1 MLQFPARKIVT
12 LLPNCLLMTIRGFF
26 SFRENRFF
34 WLNILAMALVVVLVI
49 FGILLGLD
57 IYTRHGDAV
66 TVPDVKGKSVL
77 EARQILEKS
86 DLKCVVSDSNY
97 VSTLPAGSILDYN
110 PTAGQK
116 VKRGHIIY
124 LNINTLSVPLVNVP
138 DVADNSSLRQAEAR
152 LLAAGFKI
160 SQIEAVDG
168 EKDWVYGVKYKGQR
182 LMIGEKVPVN
192 SMLSLMVGSGTVVKD
207 SLSVDDIEMELEVPK
222 QSEKKSASDDDSW
235 F

>member
-1 MLQFPARKIVT
+1 
-12 LLPNCLLMTIRGFF
+12 MTIREFF

-34 WLNILAMALVVVLVI
+34 WLNIIGMVVAVVLVV
-49 FGILLGLD
+49 LCVLKGLD
-57 IYTRHGDAV
+57 IYTHHGEAV

-77 EARQILEKS
+77 EARQILEKYELNCMVTDS
-86 DLKCVVSDSNY
+86 DY

-110 PTAGQK
+110 PPAGQK
-116 VKRGHIIY
+116 VKRGRIIY

-160 SQIEAVDG
+160 SQVEQVDG
-168 EKDWVYGVKYKGQR
+168 EKDWVYGVKYNGQR
-182 LMIGEKVPVN
+182 LEIGERVPIN
-192 SMLSLMVGSGTVVKD
+192 STLSLMVGSGEVAKD
-207 SLSVDDIEMELEVPK
+207 SLQTDENGLEINVSQKKEK
-222 QSEKKSASDDDSW
+222 QASGDDDW

>member
-1 MLQFPARKIVT
+1 
-12 LLPNCLLMTIRGFF
+12 MTIREFF

-34 WLNILAMALVVVLVI
+34 WLNIIGMVVAVVLVV
-49 FGILLGLD
+49 LCVLKGLD
-57 IYTRHGDAV
+57 IYTHHGEAV

-77 EARQILEKS
+77 EARQILEKYELNCMVTDS
-86 DLKCVVSDSNY
+86 DY

-110 PTAGQK
+110 PPAGQK
-116 VKRGHIIY
+116 VKRGRIIY

-160 SQIEAVDG
+160 SQVEQVDG
-168 EKDWVYGVKYKGQR
+168 EKDWVYGVKYNGQR
-182 LMIGEKVPVN
+182 LEIGDRVPIN
-192 SMLSLMVGSGTVVKD
+192 STLSLMVGSGEVAKD
-207 SLSVDDIEMELEVPK
+207 SLQTDENGLEINVSQKKEK
-222 QSEKKSASDDDSW
+222 QASGDDDW

>member
-1 MLQFPARKIVT
+1 
-12 LLPNCLLMTIRGFF
+12 MTVRGFF

-34 WLNILAMALVVVLVI
+34 WLNIIAMTLVVVVVI
-49 FGILLGLD
+49 MGILKGLD

-77 EARQILEKS
+77 EARQILEQS
-86 DLKCVVSDSNY
+86 DLKCVVADSNY
-97 VSTLPAGSILDYN
+97 VGTLPAGSILDYN
-110 PTAGQK
+110 PAAGQK

-152 LLAAGFKI
+152 LLAAGFRI
-160 SQIEAVDG
+160 SQIESVSG
-168 EKDWVYGVKYKGQR
+168 EKDWVYGVKYNGQR
-182 LMIGEKVPVN
+182 LMIGEKVPIN
-192 SMLSLMVGSGTVVKD
+192 STLSLMVGSGATVQD
-207 SLSVDDIEMELEVPK
+207 SLSVDGIEVKPDASK
-222 QSEKKSASDDDSW
+222 QSEKKQASDDDSW

>member
-1 MLQFPARKIVT
+1 
-12 LLPNCLLMTIRGFF
+12 MTVRGFF

-34 WLNILAMALVVVLVI
+34 WMNIIAMVLVVFLVI
-49 FGILLGLD
+49 FGVLKGLD

-77 EARQILEKS
+77 EARQILEQS
-86 DLKCVVSDSNY
+86 DLKCVVADSNY

-110 PTAGQK
+110 PAEGQK

-152 LLAAGFKI
+152 LLAAGFRI
-160 SQIEAVDG
+160 SQIESVAG
-168 EKDWVYGVKYKGQR
+168 EKDWVYGVKYNGQR
-182 LMIGEKVPVN
+182 LMIGEKVPIN
-192 SMLSLMVGSGTVVKD
+192 STLSLMVGSGAAVQD
-207 SLSVDDIEMELEVPK
+207 SLSVDGTEMTPESSK
-222 QSEKKSASDDDSW
+222 QPEKKSATDEDSW

>member
-1 MLQFPARKIVT
+1 
-12 LLPNCLLMTIRGFF
+12 MTIREFF

-34 WLNILAMALVVVLVI
+34 WLNIIGMVVAVVLVV
-49 FGILLGLD
+49 LCVLKGLD
-57 IYTRHGDAV
+57 IYTHHGEAV

-77 EARQILEKS
+77 EARQILEKYELNCMVTDS
-86 DLKCVVSDSNY
+86 DY

-110 PTAGQK
+110 PPAGQK
-116 VKRGHIIY
+116 VKRGRIIY

-160 SQIEAVDG
+160 SQVEQVDG
-168 EKDWVYGVKYKGQR
+168 EKDWVYGVKYNGQR
-182 LMIGEKVPVN
+182 LEIGERVPIN
-192 SMLSLMVGSGTVVKD
+192 STLSLMVGSGEVAKD
-207 SLSVDDIEMELEVPK
+207 SLQTDENGLEIIVSQKKEK
-222 QSEKKSASDDDSW
+222 QASGDDDW

>member
-1 MLQFPARKIVT
+1 
-12 LLPNCLLMTIRGFF
+12 MTIREFF

-34 WLNILAMALVVVLVI
+34 WLNIIGMVVAVVLVV
-49 FGILLGLD
+49 LCVLKGLD
-57 IYTRHGDAV
+57 IYTHHGEAV

-77 EARQILEKS
+77 EARQILEKYELNCIVTDS
-86 DLKCVVSDSNY
+86 DY

-110 PTAGQK
+110 PPAGQK
-116 VKRGHIIY
+116 VKRGRIIY

-160 SQIEAVDG
+160 SQVEQVDG
-168 EKDWVYGVKYKGQR
+168 EKDWVYGVKYNGQR
-182 LMIGEKVPVN
+182 LEIGDRVPIN
-192 SMLSLMVGSGTVVKD
+192 STLSLMVGSGEVAKD
-207 SLSVDDIEMELEVPK
+207 SLQTDENGLEINVSQKKEK
-222 QSEKKSASDDDSW
+222 QASGDDDW